1 MTKTEEKRWFLT
13 VDWCNNDQ
21 RGIFC
26 NSVGTGYSRETEHSR
41 DQMEEILG
49 PFWLILSPISVQL
62 TADELAA
69 YKYWRPLAE
78 YSDEF
83 GIASTR
89 DDVPLNQLSE
99 LEVIQ

>member
-1 MTKTEEKRWFLT
+1 MVSVEERRWFVT

-21 RGIFC
+21 RGVFC
-26 NSVGTGYSRETEHSR
+26 NSKGKTVSSETEHSQ
-41 DQMEEILG
+41 DEMEEMLG
-49 PFWLILSPISVQL
+49 PFWLILSPVSIQL
-62 TADELAA
+62 TAEELSA
-69 YKYWRPLAE
+69 YKFWRPLAE

-99 LEVIQ
+99 MEV